1 MMSLADRGW
10 TDLTLLTKLLTN
22 PSKSW
27 KRYGCLFLA
36 YAILL
41 HVLGGIISPIQQVYL
56 STSTVK
62 TPTAPY
68 KIRSLQ
74 DTPGK
79 FTRSGDDS
87 NTVALAT
94 RKAIEVVSA
103 AEIPSGLWSGSN
115 TTCKFQG
122 KKQEITETLDP
133 ACIQPGLSW
142 ANMSAIPEPFLSQ
155 LPKDFNSGLI
165 RQLAPRFKST
175 ASYENITSAEFPA
188 DCASRPGSLSI
199 AYSNITDN
207 GGEAEIWALHA
218 CMPADLSMSP
228 WKDTRDRQDFTEEL
242 YINVTLNDAMQF
254 RAKELS
260 RNRSLPESE
269 YFRVKVRTTAGYF
282 ELPNYMNGEKAG
294 SLLNKIPPDF
304 CGDNCIEQ
312 VDSW

>member
-1 MMSLADRGW
+1 
-10 TDLTLLTKLLTN
+10 
-22 PSKSW
+22 
-27 KRYGCLFLA
+27 
-36 YAILL
+36 
-41 HVLGGIISPIQQVYL
+41 
-56 STSTVK
+56 
-62 TPTAPY
+62 
-68 KIRSLQ
+68 
-74 DTPGK
+74 
-79 FTRSGDDS
+79 
-87 NTVALAT
+87 
-94 RKAIEVVSA
+94 
-103 AEIPSGLWSGSN
+103 
-115 TTCKFQG
+115 
-122 KKQEITETLDP
+122 
-133 ACIQPGLSW
+133 
-142 ANMSAIPEPFLSQ
+142 MSAIPEPFLSQ